1 MTIYET
7 VTNRILNQMSAGQ
20 VPWRKTWKTGLPK
33 SLGTGKEYHLCRA
46 RHKRKNAVFQE
57 MPNWA
62 QNIRSNLRECR
73 R

>member
-33 SLGTGKEYHLCRA
+33 SLTTGREYH
-46 RHKRKNAVFQE
+46 
-57 MPNWA
+57 
-62 QNIRSNLRECR
+62 
-73 R
+73 